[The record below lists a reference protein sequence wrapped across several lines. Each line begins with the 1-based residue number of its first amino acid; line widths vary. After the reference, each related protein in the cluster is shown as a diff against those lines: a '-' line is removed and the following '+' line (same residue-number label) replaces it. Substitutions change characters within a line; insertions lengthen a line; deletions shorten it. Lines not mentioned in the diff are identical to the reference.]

1 MLTFFRFALI
11 CLCAAAL
18 LLPGGFAAHAA
29 AKQSGE
35 KRPAANA
42 KHSAAKRAAAKQP
55 APRQSAAKQS
65 PQKHSA
71 APAPAK
77 TETASSRQG
86 RPSLAVREI
95 RKKGTLSLSLEE
107 AVTLAL
113 ERNFSVKAAEAG
125 LEGAASG
132 TSARR
137 SAFGPVLGTG
147 YDYDRRQHGRS
158 SSGSAQDK
166 ELFTWRTYLTQ
177 NVFSGFA
184 TLAEYQ
190 KAALKEESARENLR
204 QARLELIRTVQTN
217 FILYLQAKQDLK
229 SAEDAV
235 ERLRSQLASSE
246 AYYSAGISPRI
257 DVLQAE
263 VDVSTA
269 ESALLVVE
277 NALVTQRVRLNTLL
291 LLPID
296 ADTEFLGVLR
306 HIPFSRSLDTCL
318 KQAYVKRPDIIIAEK
333 AVAIAGK
340 DRTLAQQGFYPQVN
354 AYGAWETTGNDASA
368 SGSPNRRTKFNEWS
382 VGLSA
387 EWPVFEWGKTV
398 HESRQAGHEQSRVK
412 AEADN
417 LKQEIGFSV
426 TERMLAMTEAA
437 KRIRVAEKAVEQAR
451 EAYRMADARYRQ
463 QVGTMTD
470 VLDAQAKLSAS
481 EASLAGARADYGI
494 SLANLYI
501 AIGEENPGLSAGK

>member
-1 MLTFFRFALI
+1 MPTLFRFALV
-11 CLCAAAL
+11 CLCAVAL
-18 LLPGGFAAHAA
+18 LLPGGVAALAA
-29 AKQSGE
+29 GKQHNE
-35 KRPAANA
+35 KRPAAKTA
-42 KHSAAKRAAAKQP
+42 PAKRSAQKQP
-55 APRQSAAKQS
+55 ATNHPSTQQPNAKS
-65 PQKHSA
+65 PA

-77 TETASSRQG
+77 ANTASSKQG

-95 RKKGTLSLSLEE
+95 RKKGTMSLSLEE

-125 LEGAASG
+125 LAGAASSV
-132 TSARR
+132 SAKR

-190 KAALKEESARENLR
+190 KAALKEESAKESLR

-269 ESALLVVE
+269 ESALLVTE

-306 HIPFSRSLDTCL
+306 HVPFNRSLDACL

-340 DRTLAQQGFYPQVN
+340 DRTLAQQGFYPKVN
-354 AYGAWETTGNDASA
+354 AVGAWETTGNDALA
-368 SGSPNRRTKFNEWS
+368 AGSPNRRTKYNEWS

-398 HESRQAGHEQSRVK
+398 HESRQAGHEQSRIK

-417 LKQEIGFSV
+417 LMQEIGFSV

-481 EASLAGARADYGI
+481 EASLAGAKADYGI
-494 SLANLYI
+494 ALANLYV
-501 AIGEENPGLSAGK
+501 AIGEENPGLSAAQ